1 MTTQEQTIHFN
12 EQEVQNLKK
21 SQQSGNVG
29 HGENPIESISWA
41 GGGFFILLGAI
52 FLLTRNELPFLG
64 GSQWLVWMLIPLYW
78 IVVGGYHA
86 YLRNGRKIAPAFLIW
101 TLFPFLFIALGFI
114 IGWNVAWPFVLIA
127 IGLATILGRSFS

>member
-21 SQQSGNVG
+21 SEQQGPAG
-29 HGENPIESISWA
+29 FGMHPMENISWA

-52 FLLTRNELPFLG
+52 FLLTRNGLPFLG
-64 GSQWLVWMLIPLYW
+64 ESQWLVWMLIPLYW
-78 IVVGGYHA
+78 IVVSGYQS
-86 YLRNGRKIAPAFLIW
+86 YIRSGRKIAPAFVIW
-101 TLFPFLFIALGFI
+101 SLFPFLFIAVGFI

-127 IGLATILGRSFS
+127 IGAATLLGRGLS